1 MEKTKMKDARI
12 KVLLVVSALLVLA
25 LVALILISV
34 HPWQGQADAETKA
47 WKVTLVGREGA
58 ERILS
63 YDDITSLPSYKGN
76 GGFFTT
82 VGVVYGP
89 YVAKGVTLSELCN
102 LVGGVTPSD
111 AVMVSATDGYSFVFD
126 YDQIMGD
133 FITYSSEDLR
143 ETPHDELRTVLMY
156 QQDGKP
162 LSHEDGKPLRIAIVG
177 TKKGLLVEGSYWV
190 KWVDRIEVL
199 RRSESGQ

>member
-1 MEKTKMKDARI
+1 MKDTRA
-12 KVLLVVSALLVLA
+12 KFLLVASVPLVLA
-25 LVALILISV
+25 LVALTLLAV
-34 HPWQGQADAETKA
+34 RPWQGQADAETKA

-58 ERILS
+58 ERTLS

-89 YVAKGVTLSELCN
+89 YEAKGVTLSELCK

-111 AVMVSATDGYSFVFD
+111 FVMVSATDGYSFVFD

-133 FITYSSEDLR
+133 FITYSSEDLK
-143 ETPHDELRTVLMY
+143 ETPHDELRTILMY

-190 KWVDRIEVL
+190 KWVNRIEVL
-199 RRSESGQ
+199 KTTKSGH